1 MKNLI
6 LTSILMLFVVQATF
20 AGDKQIARELKA
32 RTLIVKQISEN
43 PKVVKKLE
51 KDPSKLATYRKN
63 IKESNALLKKNVQKH
78 WKHHTSPLYKT
89 AAEIEVMKAQ
99 EKEKKKKLR
108 IAYTILS
115 MDFFSEKHA
124 TREASAVKTNEHY
137 TGDALYL
144 YLRFW
149 DGVEIIY
156 TSIPHVIP
164 KDVDLVY
171 AVRYLSNQVKGMEFD
186 KNITDLCAENGP
198 QVRTKTLL
206 LTAFQISNLKKKDLL
221 KVYPYPY
228 KVVDQSVIDKAVLTS
243 DPKYTVIISSDQSDT
258 VVLKTMILTATGQF
272 AGYITSIKRTA
283 LSKKDLKQLVKFCK

>member
-1 MKNLI
+1 MLI
-6 LTSILMLFVVQATF
+6 IVVMLIGAQFTF
-20 AGDKQIARELKA
+20 AGDKQIAQELKA

-43 PKVVKKLE
+43 PIVVKKLKNGPTE
-51 KDPSKLATYRKN
+51 LAAYRKN
-63 IKESNALLKKNVQKH
+63 IKESNALLKRNVQKY
-78 WKHHTSPLYKT
+78 WKHHTAPIYKT
-89 AAEIEVMKAQ
+89 AAEIEVMKEQ
-99 EKEKKKKLR
+99 EKQKKKKLR
-108 IAYTILS
+108 TAYTVMS

-124 TREASAVKTNEHY
+124 TREASAIQTDERY

-149 DGVEIIY
+149 DGVDIIY

-171 AVRYLSNQVKGMEFD
+171 AVRYLNNQVKGMEFN
-186 KNITDLCAENGP
+186 KNITDLCAENGA

-206 LTAFQISNLKKKDLL
+206 VTAFQISELKEKDLL

-243 DPKYTVIISSDQSDT
+243 DSKYAVIVSSDQSDT

-283 LSKKDLKQLVKFCK
+283 LTKKELKQLVKFCK